1 VSAETDS
8 RILAHAPPELT
19 QGKLKRL
26 GEGIGKVV
34 YASENWVVK
43 RERQPFEI
51 VALIVLWRLLR
62 RMDRYVPGGF
72 GRRLAAK
79 PSRPLR
85 FLRLTVQA
93 ALLIVP
99 KALWFKSHIRQVW
112 AQYHTRNVRGER
124 LARERLSGTGLIAE
138 TVTFPPVRV
147 QIGGW
152 PGWLTV
158 SEATERVEA
167 TLYDKINSLAAAR
180 RHDEIEEWLNRFLEV
195 RQSGWSR
202 GLFST
207 DAHLKNFGVIGDRIV
222 LIDAGGLT
230 DRWSE
235 IGNKL
240 EIEEVV
246 TEPHIQ
252 LGLGRCLGGCPEI
265 ARRFNEKWKS
275 TVNRSTVRELWPT

>member
-1 VSAETDS
+1 VSAETHS
-8 RILAHAPPELT
+8 RILAHAPAELT
-19 QGKLKRL
+19 QSKLQRL
-26 GEGIGKVV
+26 GEGIGKIV
-34 YASENWVVK
+34 YASPNWVVK

-51 VALIVLWRLLR
+51 VALIVLWRMLR
-62 RMDRYVPGGF
+62 GMDRYIPGGF
-72 GRRLAAK
+72 GRKLAAK

-85 FLRLTVQA
+85 FLRLTVQGT
-93 ALLIVP
+93 LLIVP

-124 LARERLSGTGLIAE
+124 LARQRLSGTGLVPE
-138 TVTFPPVRV
+138 TISFPPARV
-147 QIGGW
+147 KIGGW

-167 TLYDKINSLAAAR
+167 TLYDKLNSLAASG
-180 RHDEIEEWLNRFLEV
+180 RHHEIESWLDRFLEV
-195 RQSGWSR
+195 RQTGWSL

-207 DAHLKNFGVIGDRIV
+207 DAHLKNFGIIGDRIV

-235 IGNKL
+235 IGSKL
-240 EIEEVV
+240 DIEEVV

-252 LGLGRCLGGCPEI
+252 LGLGRCLGRHPEI
-265 ARRFNEKWKS
+265 AHRFNEKWKS
-275 TVNRSTVRELWPT
+275 TVNRDTVKELWPT

>member
-1 VSAETDS
+1 MSAESS
-8 RILAHAPPELT
+8 RILAHAPAELT
-19 QGKLKRL
+19 QSKLQRL

-43 RERQPFEI
+43 RERRPFEI

-72 GRRLAAK
+72 GRKLAAK

-85 FLRLTVQA
+85 LLRLAVQA
-93 ALLIVP
+93 TLIVVP

-124 LARERLSGTGLIAE
+124 LARERLTGTGLIPE
-138 TVTFPPVRV
+138 TVSFPPCRV
-147 QIGGW
+147 KVGGW

-158 SEATERVEA
+158 SEATERVEC
-167 TLYDKINSLAAAR
+167 TLYEKITSLAAGDR
-180 RHDEIEEWLNRFLEV
+180 PMEIEQWLDRFLEV

-207 DAHLKNFGVIGDRIV
+207 DAHLKNFGVIGSRIV

-230 DRWSE
+230 DRWTE
-235 IGNKL
+235 IATKL
-240 EIEEVV
+240 DVEAVV
-246 TEPHIQ
+246 SEPHIQ
-252 LGLGRCLGGCPEI
+252 LGLGRCLGRYPEI

-275 TVNRSTVRELWPT
+275 TVNRETVRELWPG

>member
-1 VSAETDS
+1 VSAETNG
-8 RILAHAPPELT
+8 RILAHPPEELLE
-19 QGKLKRL
+19 GKLKRL

-51 VALIVLWRLLR
+51 VTLIVLWRMLR
-62 RMDRYVPGGF
+62 RMDRYIPGGF
-72 GRRLAAK
+72 GRKLAAK

-85 FLRLTVQA
+85 LLRVTVQA
-93 ALLIVP
+93 TLVIVP

-112 AQYHTRNVRGER
+112 AQYHVRNVRGER
-124 LARERLSGTGLIAE
+124 LARERLAGTGLVPE
-138 TVTFPPVRV
+138 TISFPPARV
-147 QIGGW
+147 KIGGW

-167 TLYDKINSLAAAR
+167 TLHDKLTALANEGR
-180 RHDEIEEWLNRFLEV
+180 FEEIEHWLDRFLEV
-195 RQSGWSR
+195 RQSGWSL

-207 DAHLKNFGVIGDRIV
+207 DAHLKNFGIIGDRVV

-235 IGNKL
+235 IGSKL
-240 EIEEVV
+240 DIEEVV
-246 TEPHIQ
+246 SEPHIQ
-252 LGLGRCLGGCPEI
+252 LGLGRCLGRHPDI
-265 ARRFNEKWKS
+265 ARRFNDKWKA
-275 TVNRSTVRELWPT
+275 TVNRDTVRELWPT